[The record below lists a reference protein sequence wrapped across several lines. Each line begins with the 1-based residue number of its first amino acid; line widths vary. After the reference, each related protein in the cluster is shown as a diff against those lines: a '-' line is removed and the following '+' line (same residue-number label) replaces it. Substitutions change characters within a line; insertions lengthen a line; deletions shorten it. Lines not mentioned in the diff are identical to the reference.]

1 MENNNPSPTT
11 SPQFGCF
18 YRWPGS
24 SRWTFDRGAMPG
36 EPFAFLDGDQD
47 SAMAA
52 IFELQSPGKATVFE
66 VRGTEGHV
74 ICRGEFPS
82 CVAMAAERRIDNS
95 VHLKRV
101 LDARDYELAQ
111 AAFTN
116 RESIDKPRIGD
127 YVSFATGE
135 LERLSHDWDD
145 GFQTSPTG
153 AFFLSASGR
162 GSLSCGGLNPLVPL
176 KALEMTH
183 ATLPGDF
190 WFFHHGQAGAGRGV
204 HFQIVC
210 RVYKATTAYSGF
222 LGSDFG
228 SSKIEILKADLSLQL
243 NSAVSK

>member
-162 GSLSCGGLNPLVPL
+162 GSLSCGGLNPLVLACIPPPKHGASFPGRCAICAIPARG
-176 KALEMTH
+176 KAISFAMPKKVFLAWRMKIC
-183 ATLPGDF
+183 
-190 WFFHHGQAGAGRGV
+190 HGSPPSRTKNFRRGV
-204 HFQIVC
+204 SEPGCV
-210 RVYKATTAYSGF
+210 TTRA
-222 LGSDFG
+222 
-228 SSKIEILKADLSLQL
+228 
-243 NSAVSK
+243 